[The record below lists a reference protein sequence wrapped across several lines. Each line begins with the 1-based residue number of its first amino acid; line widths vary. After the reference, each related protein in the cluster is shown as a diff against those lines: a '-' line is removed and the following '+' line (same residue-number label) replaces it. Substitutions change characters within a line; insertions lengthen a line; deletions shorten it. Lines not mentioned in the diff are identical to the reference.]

1 MTLKGDLRK
10 SLFIWGN
17 TSPTS
22 DLSDVCSKLNNCQK
36 LMDAFLSGQLPLQ
49 DYLDLIET
57 QGVDMDNYSETVATN
72 LKDFHLV

>member
-1 MTLKGDLRK
+1 
-10 SLFIWGN
+10 
-17 TSPTS
+17 
-22 DLSDVCSKLNNCQK
+22 
-36 LMDAFLSGQLPLQ
+36 MDAFLSGQLPLQ